1 MKRLIHLAI
10 LAGLALCALG
20 ILAGCGAHPTMSRG
34 EEVAMQAGTFSFDDE
49 RYPSEEGLFP
59 EYHIVPG
66 DLLDVLFQVQ
76 TGGHNDDFRIA
87 IDHTISVKF
96 INLPELNE
104 TQNVKPDGNIS
115 LPYIGEVDV
124 EGLTI
129 KELTALLKERYGKVL
144 RDPDLYVTV
153 PEFSTKIKEL
163 KKDLHTATRGLSRL
177 VTVRPDGYATFPL
190 LGDVFVAGRSIPEAN
205 DHLDAKYTEIL
216 PGLEVDLFLEKTV
229 GSVVYVTGQVA
240 QPGSYMIEKPISVLH
255 AMVMAGGHNS
265 DAQLDSVIVFRRHK
279 KEFVATRVDM
289 DDVLSG
295 DSDAR
300 FFYLRPD
307 DIVFVPRTR
316 IASMGQLMREIAD
329 AFLFNGWNVDGRLF
343 DDYIFRW
350 NNSTTR
356 N

>member
-1 MKRLIHLAI
+1 MTRPGQPIL
-10 LAGLALCALG
+10 LAGLALCVLC
-20 ILAGCGAHPTMSRG
+20 LLWGCGPRPGMRPG
-34 EEVAMQAGTFSFDDE
+34 EEVAMQARTFSFDDDQ
-49 RYPSEEGLFP
+49 YPSREGLFP

-76 TGGHNDDFRIA
+76 SGSHNDNFRIA
-87 IDHTISVKF
+87 VDHTISVKF

-104 TQNVKPDGNIS
+104 SQNVKPDGNIS
-115 LPYIGEVDV
+115 LPYIGEVNV

-129 KELTALLKERYGKVL
+129 EELTAELKERYGKVL
-144 RDPDLYVTV
+144 RDPELYVTV

-205 DHLDAKYTEIL
+205 QHLDSKYSKIL
-216 PGLEVDLFLEKTV
+216 PGLQVDLFLEKTV
-229 GSVVYVTGQVA
+229 GSVVYVTGQVE
-240 QPGSYMIEKPISVLH
+240 QPGSYMIEKPITVLH
-255 AMVMAGGHNS
+255 AMVMAGGHSS
-265 DAQLDSVIVFRRHK
+265 DAQLDSVVIFRRHN
-279 KEFVATRVDM
+279 KEFVATRIDM
-289 DDVLSG
+289 HDALSG
-295 DSDAR
+295 KAGAQ

-316 IASMGQLMREIAD
+316 IATLGQLMREVAD
-329 AFLFNGWNVDGRLF
+329 VFLFNGWNVDGRLF
-343 DDYIFRW
+343 DDYVFRW

-356 N
+356 D